1 MDAKIEATEAV
12 YEATSSR
19 LKSQGAL
26 DLWHSLKSE
35 LSRQGGGPEAAA
47 LYLEAEVARLS
58 GMIERTIAS
67 VSGKK

>member
-1 MDAKIEATEAV
+1 
-12 YEATSSR
+12 